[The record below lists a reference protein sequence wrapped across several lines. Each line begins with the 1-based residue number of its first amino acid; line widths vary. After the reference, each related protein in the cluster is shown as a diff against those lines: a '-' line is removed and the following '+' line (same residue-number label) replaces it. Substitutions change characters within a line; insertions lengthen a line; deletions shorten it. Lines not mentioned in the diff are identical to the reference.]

1 MTNLALQSYI
11 DLAQKRSTQAF
22 KYAIPLALLVAAM
35 FYLFPGIDL
44 AASGWFY
51 DHQLRAQQIANV
63 LNHPGTDLSINT
75 GFSLA
80 TSRFLIFIYAAVD
93 VLSRAALIIS
103 MLLCVFFAIR
113 KNARF
118 LPALIVALSLIAGPI
133 LAVNGGLK
141 EHWGRARPRDV
152 VQFGGTQQFTPAW
165 VISDQCSHNCSFV
178 TGHGAAAFAV
188 TIGFFVSRRKAWLTG
203 GLLFGGLIGLTRM
216 MNGAHFLSD
225 VTFSFFVVFISA
237 AFVAFIVSKAWPV
250 KQGVLNKLIDE
261 NAS

>member
-11 DLAQKRSTQAF
+11 DLAQKRSIQAL
-22 KYAIPLALLVAAM
+22 KYAIPLALLLAAM
-35 FYLFPGIDL
+35 FYLFPSIDL
-44 AASGWFY
+44 ATSGWFY
-51 DHQLRAQQIANV
+51 DHQLRLHQLANA
-63 LNHPGTDLSINT
+63 LSQPETDLSINT
-75 GFSLA
+75 GFPLA
-80 TSRFLIFIYAAVD
+80 TSRFLIFVYAAVD

-118 LPALIVALSLIAGPI
+118 LPALIVTLSLIAGPI

-152 VQFGGTQQFTPAW
+152 VQFGGTQKFTPAW
-165 VISDQCSHNCSFV
+165 VISDQCTHNCSFV

-188 TIGFFVSRRKAWLTG
+188 TIGFFVSRRKAWLAG
-203 GLLFGGLIGLTRM
+203 GLVFGGLIGLTRM

-225 VTFSFFVVFISA
+225 VTFSFFVVFIA
-237 AFVAFIVSKAWPV
+237 AALVAFIVSKVWPV
-250 KQGVLNKLIDE
+250 KQGVLNTQDTK
-261 NAS
+261 